1 MYGENTH
8 LTRSHLDELLRHH
21 RHAQHLA
28 GAPSP
33 GRPRPT
39 PDETATLVQQCVRYR
54 NNVLTWCLQAIEAV
68 APYAVPAAATPP
80 PDPFSPYAP
89 THGALIALR
98 YALTQAVAAAGARAD
113 LDQLT
118 TSQDHR
124 LVECWRN
131 AARGAALAEHDHA
144 ADLTSLHLTPAQQQ
158 TLIGDVAA
166 VTQALVIL
174 DRRNH
179 RQSGWTALPQPQRL
193 GWAAL
198 ACALD
203 AAMGPADYS
212 IDMRGWKP
220 RARILRTAAPPGL
233 PGVIHAQHNL
243 LVRLNQFPTA
253 LNLRLIADG
262 QHQLSTTLAG
272 LADRYSP
279 TLAARWTTRAAT
291 YRDLQRLLRD
301 IGGNLGTGH
310 HAATEAANALTRARA
325 LSPNSE
331 IQLRL
336 LHSLD
341 HLFDLTD
348 THISDLI
355 DEGLRRHAYLPR
367 HTLDE
372 LEHRDGNVIAT
383 PKTAYAPAPDHRD
396 LPVMELIENGLR
408 PAPAAQGL
416 REPIR
421 SRAAL
426 HASLVHFPYDQTDRR
441 PSI

>member
-1 MYGENTH
+1 
-8 LTRSHLDELLRHH
+8 
-21 RHAQHLA
+21 
-28 GAPSP
+28 
-33 GRPRPT
+33 
-39 PDETATLVQQCVRYR
+39 
-54 NNVLTWCLQAIEAV
+54 
-68 APYAVPAAATPP
+68 
-80 PDPFSPYAP
+80 
-89 THGALIALR
+89 
-98 YALTQAVAAAGARAD
+98 
-113 LDQLT
+113 
-118 TSQDHR
+118 
-124 LVECWRN
+124 
-131 AARGAALAEHDHA
+131 
-144 ADLTSLHLTPAQQQ
+144 
-158 TLIGDVAA
+158 
-166 VTQALVIL
+166 
-174 DRRNH
+174 
-179 RQSGWTALPQPQRL
+179 
-193 GWAAL
+193 
-198 ACALD
+198 
-203 AAMGPADYS
+203 MGPADYS

-383 PKTAYAPAPDHRD
+383 PKTAYAPALTTGTSPSWSSSRTAYAPRP
-396 LPVMELIENGLR
+396 LPRPPRAHPQSRSTARQPRPLPLR
-408 PAPAAQGL
+408 PDG
-416 REPIR
+416 
-421 SRAAL
+421 SSAL
-426 HASLVHFPYDQTDRR
+426 HLSG
-441 PSI
+441 